1 MAWVGLLLG
10 WLAWRRRRR
19 DRAWSRWHALG
30 VRLARAGLPRL
41 AHEGPLDYAERA
53 ALRWP
58 RFAAAFRVIGATY
71 AQLRYG
77 AVATRADSDRE
88 RAAALARFERA
99 LSALPR
105 AAELR
110 RTPGSV

>member
-30 VRLARAGLPRL
+30 VRLARAGLPRRL
-41 AHEGPLDYAERA
+41 HEGPLAYAERA
-53 ALRWP
+53 ATRWP
-58 RFAAAFRVIGATY
+58 RFAAAFRVIGASY

-77 AVATRADSDRE
+77 PVSTRPDSDGE

-99 LSALPR
+99 IEQVPGT
-105 AAELR
+105 AALR
-110 RTPGSV
+110 RTAA